1 MSLAPLELTLSFVHL
16 SIKTLCVLKKKLIL
30 STILDL
36 YFLAAMKFIFMAK
49 FLQRVYNLDK
59 YSKLENDMAP
69 GTEGGGGGEGWL
81 CHEKIYLIMAVNYL
95 QSRPLFSFGDDWSPS
110 PFPLKNCIIPPP
122 PVINND
128 IVPDK
133 LGIWKKN
140 PRTEIDDFAH

>member
-1 MSLAPLELTLSFVHL
+1 M
-16 SIKTLCVLKKKLIL
+16 KKKLIL

-59 YSKLENDMAP
+59 YSELENDMAP
-69 GTEGGGGGEGWL
+69 GTEGGGGEGWL
-81 CHEKIYLIMAVNYL
+81 CHDKIYLIMAVNYL

-128 IVPDK
+128 IVSDK

>member
-69 GTEGGGGGEGWL
+69 GTEGGGEVRVGF
-81 CHEKIYLIMAVNYL
+81 VT
-95 QSRPLFSFGDDWSPS
+95 
-110 PFPLKNCIIPPP
+110 
-122 PVINND
+122 
-128 IVPDK
+128 
-133 LGIWKKN
+133 KKF
-140 PRTEIDDFAH
+140 TW

>member
-36 YFLAAMKFIFMAK
+36 YFLAAMKFIY
-49 FLQRVYNLDK
+49 QRVYNLDK
-59 YSKLENDMAP
+59 YSELENDMAP

-95 QSRPLFSFGDDWSPS
+95 QSRPLFSFGDNWSPS
-110 PFPLKNCIIPPP
+110 PFPLKNRIIPRPPP
-122 PVINND
+122 PR
-128 IVPDK
+128 DK
-133 LGIWKKN
+133 
-140 PRTEIDDFAH
+140 